1 MPVAAFTVLSAFSAS
16 DKILPALPQEKR
28 KKVVSKKAENLKVL
42 LPPFPPLPKPFIG
55 THALS
60 RFLELLVV
68 LMLLELLYLQGFRFQ
83 IQNK

>member
-1 MPVAAFTVLSAFSAS
+1 MEFCKTLN
-16 DKILPALPQEKR
+16 R
-28 KKVVSKKAENLKVL
+28 GKKNPIDFPHDLKAENLKVL